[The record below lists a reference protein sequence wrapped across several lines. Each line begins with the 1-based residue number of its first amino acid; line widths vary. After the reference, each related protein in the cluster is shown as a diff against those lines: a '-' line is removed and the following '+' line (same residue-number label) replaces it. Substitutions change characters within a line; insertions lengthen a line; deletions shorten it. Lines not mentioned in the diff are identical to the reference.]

1 MNDDTPICGG
11 RTIFRSSV
19 KRKSRSRDCAME
31 GPKPEL
37 VVGRGN

>member
-1 MNDDTPICGG
+1 MNDDTPLPAAG
-11 RTIFRSSV
+11 RSSVHFV

>member
-1 MNDDTPICGG
+1 MNRDETPFTGD
-11 RTIFRSSV
+11 RTASAA